1 MDRTRWAAPAAS
13 WDTRAFVREPLD
25 TTMCRPP
32 SPLRSAQQ
40 PSIPSQDGLLR
51 PGQRQ
56 QQQREEEESMA
67 APATGQQAHRP
78 PPRYTIRPPSR
89 SFDGKFT
96 LRQCSPPSVAELHA
110 NVVSSSSNFDFSSSS
125 NSAGGGGGGGG
136 GARGLAACSGSD
148 SDASMDAEVASLTS
162 GRRLGSGAEGLV
174 RMVNAPT
181 KLPRAEPRI
190 RDAESAVALFALLSP
205 STHITPSPVQGHR
218 QQQQQQQQ
226 QQTTKQ
232 PDHGGDSGRS
242 SWDTGTEA
250 GGEKGEEI
258 WVDEPE
264 AKRQRVASP
273 SRCQTPKFNAHS

>member
-1 MDRTRWAAPAAS
+1 MDRTRSAARAAS
-13 WDTRAFVREPLD
+13 WDTRAFVRD
-25 TTMCRPP
+25 TTMCRAP
-32 SPLRSAQQ
+32 SPSASGQQ
-40 PSIPSQDGLLR
+40 PSIPSQEGSKGLLII
-51 PGQRQ
+51 GQRQ
-56 QQQREEEESMA
+56 QQQQQEGMA
-67 APATGQQAHRP
+67 APAATGQQAHRP

-89 SFDGKFT
+89 SCDGKFT

-110 NVVSSSSNFDFSSSS
+110 NVVSSSSNFEFSSSS
-125 NSAGGGGGGGG
+125 NSAGVG

-205 STHITPSPVQGHR
+205 STHITPSPVQGRH
-218 QQQQQQQQ
+218 Q

-232 PDHGGDSGRS
+232 QLDHLGDCGRS
-242 SWDTGTEA
+242 SWDTETGA
-250 GGEKGEEI
+250 GGEKGGEI

-273 SRCQTPKFNAHS
+273 SRCQTPKFNTHA

>member
-1 MDRTRWAAPAAS
+1 
-13 WDTRAFVREPLD
+13 
-25 TTMCRPP
+25 
-32 SPLRSAQQ
+32 
-40 PSIPSQDGLLR
+40 
-51 PGQRQ
+51 
-56 QQQREEEESMA
+56 MA
-67 APATGQQAHRP
+67 APTTGQQAHRP

-96 LRQCSPPSVAELHA
+96 LRQCSPPSVAELQA
-110 NVVSSSSNFDFSSSS
+110 NVVSSSSNFEFSSSS
-125 NSAGGGGGGGG
+125 NSAGGGGGG

-218 QQQQQQQQ
+218 QQQQ
-226 QQTTKQ
+226 TTKEL
-232 PDHGGDSGRS
+232 DHLGDSSGRS
-242 SWDTGTEA
+242 SWDTETEA
-250 GGEKGEEI
+250 RGEKGEEI

-264 AKRQRVASP
+264 AKRQRIASP
-273 SRCQTPKFNAHS
+273 SRCQTPRFS

>member
-1 MDRTRWAAPAAS
+1 MDHTRAAAPAAS
-13 WDTRAFVREPLD
+13 WDTRAFVRD
-25 TTMCRPP
+25 TTMCRPLSP
-32 SPLRSAQQ
+32 SGQQ
-40 PSIPSQDGLLR
+40 PSTPSQEGSNGLLTI
-51 PGQRQ
+51 GQRQ
-56 QQQREEEESMA
+56 QQQQQKGMA
-67 APATGQQAHRP
+67 APAATGQQAHRP

-96 LRQCSPPSVAELHA
+96 MRQCSPPSVAELHA
-110 NVVSSSSNFDFSSSS
+110 NVVSSSSNFEFSSSS
-125 NSAGGGGGGGG
+125 NSAGGGGG
-136 GARGLAACSGSD
+136 GLAACSGSD

-205 STHITPSPVQGHR
+205 STHITPSPVQGRH
-218 QQQQQQQQ
+218 Q

-232 PDHGGDSGRS
+232 QLDHVGDCGRS
-242 SWDTGTEA
+242 SWDTETGA
-250 GGEKGEEI
+250 GGEKGDEI

-264 AKRQRVASP
+264 AKRQRVPSP
-273 SRCQTPKFNAHS
+273 SRCQTPKFNTHA

>member
-1 MDRTRWAAPAAS
+1 MAAPA
-13 WDTRAFVREPLD
+13 
-25 TTMCRPP
+25 
-32 SPLRSAQQ
+32 
-40 PSIPSQDGLLR
+40 
-51 PGQRQ
+51 
-56 QQQREEEESMA
+56 
-67 APATGQQAHRP
+67 ATGQQAHRP

-125 NSAGGGGGGGG
+125 NPAGGGGGGG

-162 GRRLGSGAEGLV
+162 GRRLGSGVEGLV

-205 STHITPSPVQGHR
+205 STHITPSPVQGRH
-218 QQQQQQQQ
+218 Q

-232 PDHGGDSGRS
+232 QLDHLGDCGRS
-242 SWDTGTEA
+242 SWDTETGA
-250 GGEKGEEI
+250 GGEKGDEI
-258 WVDEPE
+258 WVHEPE

-273 SRCQTPKFNAHS
+273 SRCQTLNFNTHV

>member
-1 MDRTRWAAPAAS
+1 MDRTRSAAPAAS
-13 WDTRAFVREPLD
+13 WDTRAFVRD

-32 SPLRSAQQ
+32 SPSASGQQ
-40 PSIPSQDGLLR
+40 PSIPSQEGSKGLLTI
-51 PGQRQ
+51 GQRQ
-56 QQQREEEESMA
+56 QQQQEEGMA
-67 APATGQQAHRP
+67 APAATGQQAHRP

-110 NVVSSSSNFDFSSSS
+110 NVVSSSSNFEFSSSSNFEFSSSS
-125 NSAGGGGGGGG
+125 NSAGGGGGGG

-174 RMVNAPT
+174 RMANAPT

-205 STHITPSPVQGHR
+205 STHITPSPVQGRH
-218 QQQQQQQQ
+218 Q
-226 QQTTKQ
+226 
-232 PDHGGDSGRS
+232 
-242 SWDTGTEA
+242 
-250 GGEKGEEI
+250 
-258 WVDEPE
+258 
-264 AKRQRVASP
+264 
-273 SRCQTPKFNAHS
+273 